1 MVALQLLECSRALLL
16 PRLELSSSSS
26 SLRRRAAVAP
36 WAFTWESLNCWSC
49 AGPYIACNV
58 CCHFCYLKATFAP
71 SVWWNRYSRNETN
84 SGCDHFYALHSCGF
98 CFEVILLHSEWSSC
112 VLRPSIKMEENRGVI
127 SPAMFIPALSYHFS
141 GTQLNSA
148 AREELLHEAV
158 AGIRALQMK
167 KKSSIAKK
175 DPLNNKEK

>member
-1 MVALQLLECSRALLL
+1 MALQLLECSRALLL

-49 AGPYIACNV
+49 AGPYISCNV
-58 CCHFCYLKATFAP
+58 CCDFCYWKATFTP

-112 VLRPSIKMEENRGVI
+112 VLRPSIKMEEIVEECLFQQHWVITSQELNWSQPRGK
-127 SPAMFIPALSYHFS
+127 SFF
-141 GTQLNSA
+141 
-148 AREELLHEAV
+148 
-158 AGIRALQMK
+158 K
-167 KKSSIAKK
+167 KLWQVFEHSKYKRNPS
-175 DPLNNKEK
+175 